1 MVQNNAGLFNPSRT
15 IQCVIV
21 RLREDAIPHA
31 EYETLALSRA
41 GEVLTIRL
49 NRPAQLNAFN
59 PQMHHDLARCLFE
72 VTYDHQ
78 TRVIVLIGEGKAFSA
93 GGDMT
98 TETISPRDFAE
109 QSIDGRNIVYGLL
122 ECSKLV
128 ICRMNGDAIGLG
140 ATIALL
146 CDFVIAANTAR
157 IGDPHVRMGL
167 VAGDGGALIWPLL
180 VGPMRARQYLLT
192 GDLVAAPQAEAMG
205 LITRSVEPET
215 LDQEVDKLAGKLLAG
230 APLAQ
235 QFTKRSINAALK
247 SQAALQFDLSLG
259 YEGLTAVSADH
270 TEARAAFTEK
280 RRPKFTGD

>member
-1 MVQNNAGLFNPSRT
+1 MP
-15 IQCVIV
+15 
-21 RLREDAIPHA
+21 DAN
-31 EYETLALSRA
+31 YETLALSRA
-41 GEVLTIRL
+41 GEILTIRL

-59 PQMHHDLARCLFE
+59 NQLHHDLARCLFE
-72 VTYDHQ
+72 VNYDHQ
-78 TRVIVLIGEGKAFSA
+78 TRVIVLTGEGKAFSA

-98 TETISPRDFAE
+98 TDTISPRDFAE

-140 ATIALL
+140 ATVALL

-205 LITRSVEPET
+205 LITRSVEPDA
-215 LDQEVDKLAGKLLAG
+215 LDQEVEKLANKLLSG

-235 QFTKRSINAALK
+235 QFTKRSINSALK
-247 SQAALQFDLSLG
+247 SQAALQFDLS
-259 YEGLTAVSADH
+259 LTAVSADH
-270 TEARAAFTEK
+270 TEARAAFTQK
-280 RRPKFTGD
+280 RRPNFTGD

>member
-1 MVQNNAGLFNPSRT
+1 MSEPV
-15 IQCVIV
+15 
-21 RLREDAIPHA
+21 
-31 EYETLALSRA
+31 YETLSLSRDSA
-41 GEVLTIRL
+41 VLTIKL
-49 NRPAQLNAFN
+49 NRPERLNAFN
-59 PQMHHDLARCLFE
+59 DQLHHDLARCLFE
-72 VTYDHQ
+72 VNYDPE
-78 TRVIVLIGEGKAFSA
+78 TRVIILTGAGRAFSA

-98 TETISPRDFAE
+98 TDAISPRNFAE
-109 QSIDGRNIVYGLL
+109 QSLDARNIVYGLL

-140 ATIALL
+140 ATVALL
-146 CDFVIAANTAR
+146 CDFVIASDTAR

-192 GDLVAAPQAEAMG
+192 GDLVAAPQAADMG
-205 LITRSVEPET
+205 LITRSVPAEA
-215 LDQEVDKLAGKLLAG
+215 LDGEVQVLAAKLLAG

-270 TEARAAFTEK
+270 AEARAAFIQK
-280 RRPKFTGD
+280 RKPQFTGE